1 MVAMNY
7 LIAAFALAVTLG
19 GNAFTVEICW
29 VLSLEFSPQNLSRID
44 DNRHLIA
51 TPAKTK

>member
-29 VLSLEFSPQNLSRID
+29 VLSLEFF
-44 DNRHLIA
+44 IA
-51 TPAKTK
+51 HHKTLVELTIIGIL